1 LISGSCNLLNKND
14 LTSRITNKSNE
25 LLEQWKIVLKTKRKE
40 NFVSFYKSINEMGYF
55 SDEAQENDK
64 LINKLTNEFN
74 KSCLTDK
81 IARLSNG
88 LLIIMILKKVAIH
101 FKKQILTFIFFSHFK
116 TCK

>member
-1 LISGSCNLLNKND
+1 MISGSCNLLNKND

-40 NFVSFYKSINEMGYF
+40 NFVSFYKKSINEMGYF

-74 KSCLTDK
+74 KSCLTDY
-81 IARLSNG
+81 
-88 LLIIMILKKVAIH
+88 
-101 FKKQILTFIFFSHFK
+101 
-116 TCK
+116 